1 MEIPE
6 TEIIVTKSGSELL
19 RKTVRPGDYIIGC
32 ASDCDVHVEAE
43 LVSRRHAQLTV
54 NYDHALIED
63 LGSSNGTFVNGQPVN
78 ELTRLWPNQKIQI
91 GAATVELRRIKA
103 VPEPDVSLAPTTE
116 TVRRVLP
123 TEFLHEKKYDIG
135 GVVAQGGMGAILN
148 AKEAT
153 TERTVA
159 MKVMLHAPSPE
170 DMVRFI
176 SEAKLTAQ
184 LEHPNVVPVHELS
197 VDENENVFYTMKFVR
212 GITLRKVLELL
223 AEGAAPTVR
232 KYPLGTLITV
242 FQKVCD
248 AVAFAH
254 SKQVIHRDLKPENIM
269 IGDYGEVLV
278 MDWGLAKVLDQAE
291 GIQNAA
297 PPDGIVRGVNDPAA
311 SATMAGTVMGT
322 PQYMSPEQARG
333 EVDKLDARTDIYAL
347 GAILYHILVLHP
359 PIAGDDA
366 WEVVNRVAAGKI
378 DPLPASQR
386 FPHLPGGRVPD
397 SLAAVVRQA
406 MAFDPAARYVSVPE
420 LQKDIEAYQGGFA
433 TRAENAGVW
442 KQIRLLI
449 RRNKTAAIGVA
460 AVLLVGATF
469 GTKAIVEGHRAERAL
484 SELRKTLPT
493 LLAQAEASIALQKF
507 DEALDRLDL
516 ATTISPHDPN
526 LLRRRA
532 NLLQAMLRFD
542 AAANA
547 YQQLL
552 AVQPDSAAEHNLE
565 LCRNLLAKG
574 NPDQLSPEDLSPLYD
589 ALMAEKRVA
598 EAAPLGMRIGRMNAE
613 NDALVDARIKP
624 WKTLPGWNDGNR
636 VHRGADGYLWVAL
649 TNLPISDLT
658 PLSGLAIHHLFLQ
671 RTKVTD
677 LSPLRGMPLSRL
689 DVGSTAVKDLE
700 PLRGMKLTYLGI
712 GDTKVDNLDVIP
724 TLPLTGLDIYRL
736 PIRDLSF
743 LRGMKLEILR
753 MPNTNVESLEPL
765 RGMPL
770 RDLDAG
776 STKVADLAP
785 LAGMPIDHIILN
797 NDEVLNIEP
806 LRAAPLVYVSL
817 SGTRISDFSPL
828 AGKQLILFSA
838 AENPHLS
845 SIEFLRGTPLVT
857 VSVYDCPNLKDVSVL
872 AELPTLKKAV
882 VPRDARGIEL
892 LRKLPKLDVLGY
904 SSATMEE
911 PAAQF
916 WKEFDAAPAK

>member
-1 MEIPE
+1 
-6 TEIIVTKSGSELL
+6 
-19 RKTVRPGDYIIGC
+19 
-32 ASDCDVHVEAE
+32 
-43 LVSRRHAQLTV
+43 
-54 NYDHALIED
+54 
-63 LGSSNGTFVNGQPVN
+63 
-78 ELTRLWPNQKIQI
+78 
-91 GAATVELRRIKA
+91 
-103 VPEPDVSLAPTTE
+103 
-116 TVRRVLP
+116 
-123 TEFLHEKKYDIG
+123 
-135 GVVAQGGMGAILN
+135 
-148 AKEAT
+148 
-153 TERTVA
+153 
-159 MKVMLHAPSPE
+159 
-170 DMVRFI
+170 VRFI

-232 KYPLGTLITV
+232 KYPLATLLTV

-248 AVAFAH
+248 AIAFAH
-254 SKQVIHRDLKPENIM
+254 SKHVLHRDLKPENIM

-278 MDWGLAKVLDQAE
+278 MDWGLAKVLGQPE
-291 GIQNAA
+291 AA
-297 PPDGIVRGVNDPAA
+297 ASAIPGDGTIRGVNDPAA

-333 EVDKLDARTDIYAL
+333 EVEKLDARTDVYAL
-347 GAILYHILVLHP
+347 GAILYHILALRA
-359 PIAGDDA
+359 PIVGDEA
-366 WEVVNRVAAGKI
+366 WEVVDRVAAGRI
-378 DPLPASQR
+378 DPLPMSQKL
-386 FPHLPGGRVPD
+386 PHLPGGRIPD

-406 MAFDPAARYVSVPE
+406 MALDPGARYASVPE

-433 TRAENAGVW
+433 TRAENAGAW
-442 KQIRLLI
+442 KQIRLLL
-449 RRNKTAAIGVA
+449 RRNKTAASGVA

-484 SELRKTLPT
+484 AELHKTLPT

-516 ATTISPHDPN
+516 ATTISPRDPD

-532 NLLQAMLRFD
+532 NLLQAMLRFGD
-542 AAANA
+542 AASA
-547 YQQLL
+547 YQRLL
-552 AVQPDSAAEHNLE
+552 AVQPDSAAQRNLD
-565 LCRNLLAKG
+565 LCRRLLAKG
-574 NPDQLSPEDLSPLYD
+574 NPDQLSPDDLSLLYD

-598 EAAPLGMRIGRMNAE
+598 EAAPLGMRLGRMNAE
-613 NDALVDARIKP
+613 DDALVDERVKP
-624 WKTLPGWNDGNR
+624 WKALPGWNDFKR
-636 VHRGADGYLWVAL
+636 VHRASDGYLWVAL

-689 DVGSTAVKDLE
+689 DMGFTAVKDLE
-700 PLRGMKLTYLGI
+700 PLRGLPLTYLGI
-712 GDTKVDNLDVIP
+712 GDTKVEKLDVIP

-743 LRGMKLEILR
+743 LHGMKLEVLR
-753 MPNTNVESLEPL
+753 MPNTNVDSLEPL

-776 STKVADLAP
+776 STKVTDLTP
-785 LAGMPIDHIILN
+785 LTGMPIDHIILN
-797 NDEVLNIEP
+797 NDEVLSIEA

-817 SGTRISDFSPL
+817 TGTRIADFSPL
-828 AGKQLILFSA
+828 AGKKLILFSA

-882 VPRDARGIEL
+882 VPQGARGIEL
-892 LRKLPKLDVLGY
+892 LRKLPKLDVLGH
-904 SSATMEE
+904 SAATMEE

-916 WKEFDAAPAK
+916 WKEFDAAQRR